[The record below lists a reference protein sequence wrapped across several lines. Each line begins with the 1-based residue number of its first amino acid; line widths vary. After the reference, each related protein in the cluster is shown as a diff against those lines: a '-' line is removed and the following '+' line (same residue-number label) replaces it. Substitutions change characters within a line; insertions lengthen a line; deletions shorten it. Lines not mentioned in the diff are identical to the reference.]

1 MKSSFWRYFAKRLAL
16 GALTLFLILLASY
29 ALLRAAP
36 GDPSKSTML
45 SGGAGG
51 AQGAV
56 GTISGE
62 RNEIGRNEILEKKLN
77 LDKPALVGF
86 WLWLKDALRG
96 DFGTSVAVDKGRP
109 VTTLILDRLPVT
121 LSLNFFAIL
130 LTYLL
135 AIPVGVHTAM
145 RCGGLYDKGMT
156 AFLFFLYS
164 LPALFTAL
172 LLQALF
178 CKGGVW
184 PIFPLKGVTPD
195 IAPGMST
202 WAIMRETAMHYV
214 LPVFCLSY
222 ASFAGVARFTRAGM
236 LDVIRQEYI
245 RTARAKG
252 VPERAVIWRHAFR
265 NALIILITLFADILP
280 GLAAGSILI
289 EYIFNVPGMGALS
302 MTALS
307 SRDMPLTMALFAF
320 SGVLTLLGIL
330 LADVLYVAADPR
342 IGFDSRS

>member
-1 MKSSFWRYFAKRLAL
+1 
-16 GALTLFLILLASY
+16 
-29 ALLRAAP
+29 
-36 GDPSKSTML
+36 ML
-45 SGGAGG
+45 SGSGA
-51 AQGAV
+51 AQNAA

-62 RNEIGRNEILEKKLN
+62 KSDFGRNRILEEKLN

-86 WLWLKDALRG
+86 LLWLKDALRG
-96 DFGTSVAVDKGRP
+96 DFGSSVAVDKGRP

-121 LSLNFFAIL
+121 LTLNFFAIA

-135 AIPVGVHTAM
+135 AIPVGVHAA
-145 RCGGLYDKGMT
+145 RRHGGRFDKSAT
-156 AFLFFLYS
+156 LVLFFLYS

-178 CKGGVW
+178 CQGGVW
-184 PIFPLKGVTPD
+184 PIFPLKGMTPE
-195 IAPGMST
+195 IVPGMST
-202 WAIMRETAMHYV
+202 WRIMGETAMHCV

-222 ASFAGVARFTRAGM
+222 ASFAGIARFTRAGM
-236 LDVIRQEYI
+236 LDVIRQEYV

-252 VPERAVIWRHAFR
+252 VPEGAVIWRHAFR

-280 GLAAGSILI
+280 GLAAGSILV

-320 SGVLTLLGIL
+320 SGTLTLLGIL
-330 LADVLYVAADPR
+330 LADMLYVAADPR
-342 IGFDSRS
+342 IGFDSRI